1 MSRRRRIIAVG
12 GLVLLVFLS
21 GCTIFGGGEISEDD
35 LAVDATYDWETDAM
49 ASYNVT
55 TSPLLSFSSNEYQAV
70 LTIDNQSSID
80 IYRQSLFRG
89 DRPISIESLQFQYE
103 NGTVITADE
112 HDNLTAI
119 EGSDETEIQVPE
131 EYGKVAFTA
140 EWGGA
145 TAFGGSPREWR
156 IQSFVEGS
164 HEVTMPEGAR
174 TDIPLLSATRP
185 GGSESTLEDNRLTLT
200 WEDPGSAIS
209 IRYYQVT
216 DLYIFGTL
224 FIGGSIL
231 AIGGV
236 AYYYR
241 AIQRAREK
249 REEVGLDV
257 EEEELVDDRDG
268 PPPGMR

>member
-1 MSRRRRIIAVG
+1 MTRRRRIIAVG
-12 GLVLLVFLS
+12 SLVLLIFLS
-21 GCTIFGGGEISEDD
+21 GCTVFGGGEVSEED
-35 LAVDATYDWETDAM
+35 LAADATYDWETDAM

-55 TSPLLSFSSNEYQAV
+55 TSSLLSFSSNEYQAV
-70 LTIDNQSSID
+70 LTVDNQSSIE
-80 IYRQSLFRG
+80 IYRQTLFRG

-112 HDNLTAI
+112 HENLTAI
-119 EGSDETEIQVPE
+119 EGSDETELQVPAE
-131 EYGKVAFTA
+131 HGKVAYTA

-145 TAFGGSPREWR
+145 TAFGGSPRQWR
-156 IQSFVEGS
+156 VEGFVEGS

-174 TDIPLLSATRP
+174 ADIPLLSATRP
-185 GGSESTLEDNRLTLT
+185 GGSESTIEDNRLTLE
-200 WEDPGSAIS
+200 WEDPGGAIS
-209 IRYYQVT
+209 VRYYQVR

-224 FIGGSIL
+224 FVGGSIL

-241 AIQRAREK
+241 GIQRARER

-257 EEEELVDDRDG
+257 EEEELTDDRDG